1 MSISD
6 TIIYGSLADVET
18 VLKQKPALDF
28 IDEYGF
34 TPLIQTAI
42 INDEEK
48 GELLLDHGVN
58 VNMRDLTGGSA
69 LHWTVENNNV
79 HFSRLLLQHGADAN
93 AYTLG
98 GESVLVK
105 PILRHQTNCRK
116 LLVEAGA
123 NIDFAYDYINTKL
136 LGHRFELSGYVDIV
150 DHRGYFVE
158 IDLEGFILEFT
169 LGIILRSLL
178 DYRENFSARH
188 LKKYFDLV
196 SRLIDSFSVAA
207 NLIKFQHYQTDIEA
221 HAAIIDANLQHEP
234 LIIPVA
240 YEGHAI
246 SFVKMRNLL
255 AKCDR
260 SHNDLFVD
268 NVVIFQITRPNLL
281 TPEFLKNLMYRP
293 KSKHFIDVELPR
305 LLGLKPL
312 KKLVIG
318 SQISGNCSWANIE
331 SCVPV
336 IWYLLSQG
344 NDDVET
350 REALAF
356 YYQWLE
362 WDKERALQFSLQGFS
377 ELSPARQ
384 ASRAALLAAVL
395 FQRCSAEVQT
405 DIERARKIIPILKKP
420 SLEYILKSY
429 IEVYCHRNQTPAG
442 DNLQKM
448 LRLSEGFF

>member
-1 MSISD
+1 MSISK
-6 TIIYGSLADVET
+6 TIIYGSLRELEIK
-18 VLKQKPALDF
+18 LKQDAKLNF

-42 INDEEK
+42 INDMDK
-48 GELLLDHGVN
+48 GELLLDQGAD
-58 VNMRDLTGGSA
+58 VNMRDITGGSA
-69 LHWTVENNNV
+69 LHWTVENNNIP
-79 HFSRLLLQHGADAN
+79 FSRLLLLSGADAN

-98 GESVLVK
+98 GEPVLVK
-105 PILRHQTNCRK
+105 PILRQQRDCRK
-116 LLVEAGA
+116 LLIEGGA
-123 NIDFAYDYINTKL
+123 NLDFANDYINTKL

-169 LGIILRSLL
+169 IGIILRSLQ

-188 LKKYFDLV
+188 LKKYFDLIGRLV
-196 SRLIDSFSVAA
+196 SSFAVAA
-207 NLIKFQHYQTDIEA
+207 QLIKFQHYQADLKANSEV
-221 HAAIIDANLQHEP
+221 IDANLDHEP

-246 SFVKMRNLL
+246 SFVKMGNLL

-260 SHNDLFVD
+260 SQNDLFVD
-268 NVVIFQITRPNLL
+268 NVVIYEIKRPRLITKD
-281 TPEFLKNLMYRP
+281 FLKNLMYRP
-293 KSKHFIDVELPR
+293 KSKNFIDLELPQI
-305 LLGLKPL
+305 LGLNPV

-336 IWYLLSQG
+336 IWYLLSG
-344 NDDVET
+344 GEDAEDT

-362 WDKERALQFSLQGFS
+362 WDKERALQFILQGFS
-377 ELSPARQ
+377 ELSLLRQ

-395 FQRCSAEVQT
+395 FQRCSAQVQM
-405 DIERARKIIPILKKP
+405 DIQRAQKIVPILKKP
-420 SLEYILKSY
+420 ELEYILKSY
-429 IEVYCHRNQTPAG
+429 IEVYCHRNQTAAG
-442 DNLQKM
+442 ENLQKM